1 MQENNKPTTKTLR
14 EFGFLV
20 GGVGSGLFGLVLP
33 LIKGHALPWQPW
45 LIGSILAILGVL
57 LPQSLAPI
65 YRLWMKLGLMLGW
78 INSRIILSIV
88 FFVIITPMALLMK
101 LLNRDTMNRQWELQ
115 RSTYRIPSRDRAITQ
130 MEKPY

>member
-20 GGVGSGLFGLVLP
+20 GGIGAGLFGAALP
-33 LIKGHALPWQPW
+33 LLKGHALPWQPW
-45 LIGSILAILGVL
+45 LIGSILAALGLV
-57 LPQSLAPI
+57 LPQSLAPV

-88 FFVIITPMALLMK
+88 FIYWSTRNNANSICSGCKARGK
-101 LLNRDTMNRQWELQ
+101 N
-115 RSTYRIPSRDRAITQ
+115 RSTT
-130 MEKPY
+130 